1 MPKKD
6 LPPNK
11 ENGNKIVHFPGLQ
24 VEAAN
29 TVPPPPAEPASTKET
44 IPWALRMRS
53 EGALRTLLQF
63 CDEGGGTYNGYT
75 RAQIELALMYC
86 RK

>member
-1 MPKKD
+1 MSRDFSKPGALLRLPKRQRPID
-6 LPPNK
+6 TGELETPVQESTP
-11 ENGNKIVHFPGLQ
+11 
-24 VEAAN
+24 
-29 TVPPPPAEPASTKET
+29 TKET
-44 IPWALRMRS
+44 LPWALRMRS